1 MELEVRSYPL
11 REVRMD
17 TDDAGQPILVG
28 HAAVFNQWSHVIP
41 WGGPRG
47 QFRERIMPGAFD
59 RTLAANPDVKL
70 KVNHDGLPLAR
81 TTSGTLTLTPDAEGL
96 SIRAPLDM
104 SDPDVQRIVPKIKRG
119 DLAEMS
125 FAFRVPEG
133 GERWN
138 MDGDI
143 DERSL
148 TDIDLDGGDVS
159 VVADPAYPQTD
170 VALRSLNKLLAKDR
184 GGETPDAAEGQVP
197 LTMQHRGMEL
207 EQALR
212 EVSIP

>member
-1 MELEVRSYPL
+1 
-11 REVRMD
+11 
-17 TDDAGQPILVG
+17 
-28 HAAVFNQWSHVIP
+28 
-41 WGGPRG
+41 
-47 QFRERIMPGAFD
+47 
-59 RTLAANPDVKL
+59 
-70 KVNHDGLPLAR
+70 
-81 TTSGTLTLTPDAEGL
+81 
-96 SIRAPLDM
+96 
-104 SDPDVQRIVPKIKRG
+104 
-119 DLAEMS
+119 
-125 FAFRVPEG
+125 
-133 GERWN
+133 

-159 VVADPAYPQTD
+159 VVADPAYLQTD